1 MLDIPIFFKSL
12 PRTSSICRKLLD
24 RAIQSWTMQ
33 FITRWQQDLYI
44 FTTSCHLVFPA
55 SSTTV
60 GLFHPHHFRPCHL
73 LYLSHIISL
82 TSQSKHESQCKSTS
96 IRYIVC
102 ENLLHFL
109 PIIFYILFR
118 YFLVLVLI
126 YLQFIVQCIVSSS
139 LFDMIFIWCDMCFFG
154 WNTAQQYAIEEG

>member
-1 MLDIPIFFKSL
+1 MMNMLYCFTIPKTYKCAIFISLLTMLDISIFFKSL

-60 GLFHPHHFRPCHL
+60 GLLHPHHFRPCHL

-82 TSQSKHESQCKSTS
+82 TSQSKHEAQCKSTS

-109 PIIFYILFR
+109 PKR
-118 YFLVLVLI
+118 KLI
-126 YLQFIVQCIVSSS
+126 SFSVISPS
-139 LFDMIFIWCDMCFFG
+139 LS
-154 WNTAQQYAIEEG
+154 